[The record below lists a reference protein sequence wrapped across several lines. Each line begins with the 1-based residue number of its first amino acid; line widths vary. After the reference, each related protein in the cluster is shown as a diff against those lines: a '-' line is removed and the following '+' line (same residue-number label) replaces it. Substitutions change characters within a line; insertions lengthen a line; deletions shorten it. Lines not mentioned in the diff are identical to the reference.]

1 MSTKH
6 IKTKWS
12 LFNFEGPTENT
23 VASVPIKD
31 KEKKNESIPFYIKA
45 LDRLNTN
52 LNLEATETNVV
63 VNTGIGNIVD
73 VEATFD
79 REKSTYGNYKSI
91 WQKPKIRQNMD
102 FEEEIDPD
110 EEFYF
115 DDEELNCDI
124 KAPFCRQEQQ
134 DTQPSLIPEE
144 TPEESLENTPA
155 VPEEEPKWERTYVN
169 GPSSG
174 CVSVVGELQDTIGK
188 VSKKPSMVNI
198 EPLTTKKATE
208 I

>member
-6 IKTKWS
+6 TKTKWS

-45 LDRLNTN
+45 LDKLSTN
-52 LNLEATETNVV
+52 LNLEATETNAVI
-63 VNTGIGNIVD
+63 NTGIGNIVD

-124 KAPFCRQEQQ
+124 KAPY
-134 DTQPSLIPEE
+134 TQPSSILEE
-144 TPEESLENTPA
+144 TPEESLEDTPA
-155 VPEEEPKWERTYVN
+155 VPEEEPEVERTYIP
-169 GPSSG
+169 GPDG
-174 CVSVVGELQDTIGK
+174 ECVEVINELQDILYSRHK
-188 VSKKPSMVNI
+188 VSKKPSVVNI